1 MRDIAFALIMLGLI
15 PLAAIRPYIGL
26 LVWSWL
32 GYMNPHRLTFGFAY
46 SFPWVML
53 VAAVTLLSLGVG
65 KENKRIPRSTV
76 SVLLM
81 MFLLW
86 TGLTTFFAVLPDA
99 AWVSWQTFAKIMVM
113 VFVTLMLINSRERMH
128 WLIWVIVISLGY
140 YGLKGGLFTI
150 TSGGGNRVFGP
161 AGSFIGDN
169 NDLAQALCMVLP
181 LMRYLQLQS
190 SRKMVKVG
198 LGLAMF
204 LTGVAILGTYSRGG
218 FIALAVVSAALLL
231 KSRKRLTLAIAL
243 MAIGLTAYHF
253 MPPEWSA
260 RMDTIHHAEDVNT
273 MQSRIQSWE
282 FAANVALH
290 RPLTGGGFKVYESE
304 ALWNRYAPED
314 AVQRAVHSIYFRV
327 LGEQGFPGLAI
338 FIGLLVA
345 SWRSCAYVRNKSR
358 HLPNEK
364 WAFDLSS
371 MLQISLLAFM
381 VAGLATTSSYFD
393 LSYQL
398 MAMCALLKGLLPE
411 RVAAYA
417 GSAGAAATQPH
428 LLGRGQ
434 AGHSFGKP

>member
-1 MRDIAFALIMLGLI
+1 
-15 PLAAIRPYIGL
+15 
-26 LVWSWL
+26 
-32 GYMNPHRLTFGFAY
+32 
-46 SFPWVML
+46 
-53 VAAVTLLSLGVG
+53 
-65 KENKRIPRSTV
+65 
-76 SVLLM
+76 
-81 MFLLW
+81 
-86 TGLTTFFAVLPDA
+86 
-99 AWVSWQTFAKIMVM
+99 
-113 VFVTLMLINSRERMH
+113 
-128 WLIWVIVISLGY
+128 
-140 YGLKGGLFTI
+140 
-150 TSGGGNRVFGP
+150 
-161 AGSFIGDN
+161 
-169 NDLAQALCMVLP
+169 
-181 LMRYLQLQS
+181 
-190 SRKMVKVG
+190 
-198 LGLAMF
+198 
-204 LTGVAILGTYSRGG
+204 
-218 FIALAVVSAALLL
+218 
-231 KSRKRLTLAIAL
+231 
-243 MAIGLTAYHF
+243 
-253 MPPEWSA
+253 
-260 RMDTIHHAEDVNT
+260 
-273 MQSRIQSWE
+273 
-282 FAANVALH
+282 
-290 RPLTGGGFKVYESE
+290 LTGGGFKVYESE